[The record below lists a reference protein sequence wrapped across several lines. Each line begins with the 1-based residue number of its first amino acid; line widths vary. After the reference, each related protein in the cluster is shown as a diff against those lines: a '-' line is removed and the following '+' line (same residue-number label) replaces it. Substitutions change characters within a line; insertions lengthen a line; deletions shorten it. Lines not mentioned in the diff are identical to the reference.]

1 MFLTNVENFYKG
13 REKIIEG
20 FKNKIFPFNYD
31 EAFEER
37 LQRKKKHRKEE
48 EERSIRNENGLV
60 DYEEF
65 DRLIDIKKRDINDK
79 LVKNHFQVNSLND
92 MQKELKGSKINLE
105 KNRIQV
111 SMIKSRLKDLE
122 EEIEDMSEPEKEIE
136 GPDEIVD
143 IIKRILEF
151 NRDNKDKG

>member
-65 DRLIDIKKRDINDK
+65 DRLIDVKKRDINDK

-111 SMIKSRLKDLE
+111 SMIKSKLKDLE

-136 GPDEIVD
+136 GPDEIID

-151 NRDNKDKG
+151 NRNNKDKC

>member
-1 MFLTNVENFYKG
+1 MFLTKVKNFYKG

-105 KNRIQV
+105 KKQN
-111 SMIKSRLKDLE
+111 SSKYD
-122 EEIEDMSEPEKEIE
+122 
-136 GPDEIVD
+136 
-143 IIKRILEF
+143 
-151 NRDNKDKG
+151 

>member
-1 MFLTNVENFYKG
+1 MMKHLKKDF
-13 REKIIEG
+13 RE
-20 FKNKIFPFNYD
+20 
-31 EAFEER
+31 
-37 LQRKKKHRKEE
+37 KKKHRKE

-111 SMIKSRLKDLE
+111 SMIKSKLKDLE

-136 GPDEIVD
+136 GPDEIID

-151 NRDNKDKG
+151 NRNNKDKG

>member
-111 SMIKSRLKDLE
+111 SMIKSKLKDLE

-136 GPDEIVD
+136 GPDEIID

-151 NRDNKDKG
+151 NRNNKDKG

>member
-111 SMIKSRLKDLE
+111 SMIKSKLKDLE

-136 GPDEIVD
+136 GPDEIID

-151 NRDNKDKG
+151 NRNNKDKC